1 MHAFKAAGERK
12 PNSEP
17 YRREKE
23 AMSVPHDQHQPHE
36 QQQQQAADVAGM
48 VRPQAWYAANSVE
61 PDSQDDQQQQQILSS
76 KQHAMVF
83 VADDPAAS
91 AEEEKR
97 EAAAFA
103 AAAGSGAAI
112 PMSPP
117 SSPTHVAPTRLS
129 AAAEAQEVVAAVVE
143 APKPETAAAAAAAAQ
158 EVQSPPAP
166 GLPASA
172 VVEGGGG
179 PVSSSGPPAAAAAA
193 AVPVRLGR
201 GRKLCPSCKALT
213 KSAVKQCRLCHH
225 VFNPVSRMR
234 AQHRQPKE
242 NEDAPVLPRRRH
254 RPSQRLLESRVVS
267 AATNPQVAA
276 PAGGEGAVGGAASA
290 RRPLAAFNGGGDT
303 NQRVASG
310 AMAAT
315 TVATKRTGAVSASGE
330 QAPKRSHKRKV
341 PLPPGVVP
349 PKRKKGAA
357 AAARLAAAEAEAE
370 NAATA
375 PAAAAAVT
383 GPHGILPRLSLPER
397 QRVAEDL
404 VASPAPLHVLVP
416 ESPELAPTATPAG
429 PLLFIAPP
437 PASPSSNSPSSLE
450 DDPEWL
456 PHSGVIVSPAAT
468 FVQQHQVR
476 QQKQQQ
482 QQQHRQQQLQRR
494 QNQQNQLYLAGA
506 ATSLTGLLLG
516 DNQEEE
522 EEAELALP
530 MRRHGSGSGGEIDL
544 DLSAYCQDRDPFAG
558 VEMTWLE
565 NGGGGEATVAN
576 PTAAGGGAPT
586 VFPLVSRDG
595 TTMEQHRSVFPPAQ
609 STELLG
615 DADDALMWNP
625 LRTSSVGADAND
637 GGGGGGAATVT
648 ATATVA
654 GRSLTLWPG
663 SSVSDCTLLT
673 AETPAAAAVQSVA
686 AGTASSCYSR
696 TTSSG
701 RSPSPG
707 DLAFP
712 NFERG
717 AAIASS
723 AAGGNGGS
731 ASHAV
736 TSPEYLLA
744 EASCSSL
751 PDPLVFGGRGGTSAA
766 GGAAAVAAVSM
777 DSGDGESG
785 GFWHPFQ
792 HGNGG
797 SGGDGRS
804 SSGGGGFSSSPLH
817 PPAMT

>member
-1 MHAFKAAGERK
+1 MHAFKAAIERK

-36 QQQQQAADVAGM
+36 QQQQQAADVAGI
-48 VRPQAWYAANSVE
+48 VKPQAWCAANSVE
-61 PDSQDDQQQQQILSS
+61 PDSQDDQQHQQRYNS
-76 KQHAMVF
+76 KQHAMVL
-83 VADDPAAS
+83 VADDLAAS
-91 AEEEKR
+91 AEVKR
-97 EAAAFA
+97 EAGGGGG
-103 AAAGSGAAI
+103 GSGAAI
-112 PMSPP
+112 PISPP
-117 SSPTHVAPTRLS
+117 SSPTHVAPTRLP

-143 APKPETAAAAAAAAQ
+143 APKPETAAAAAAAQALP
-158 EVQSPPAP
+158 SPPAP

-172 VVEGGGG
+172 VAEGVGG
-179 PVSSSGPPAAAAAA
+179 PVSSSGPPAA

-234 AQHRQPKE
+234 AQHREPKE

-267 AATNPQVAA
+267 AAAGPQEAA
-276 PAGGEGAVGGAASA
+276 PTGGEAAVGRAASG
-290 RRPLAAFNGGGDT
+290 RRPLAAFMGGGDT

-315 TVATKRTGAVSASGE
+315 PVATNKTGAVSASGE

-357 AAARLAAAEAEAE
+357 AAARLAAAEKAAEK
-370 NAATA
+370 AATA
-375 PAAAAAVT
+375 PAAASEVT

-404 VASPAPLHVLVP
+404 VASPAPSHVLVP

-456 PHSGVIVSPAAT
+456 PHSGVIVSPAAA
-468 FVQQHQVR
+468 FVQQHQER
-476 QQKQQQ
+476 QQE
-482 QQQHRQQQLQRR
+482 QLQRW

-530 MRRHGSGSGGEIDL
+530 VRRHESGGGEIDL
-544 DLSAYCQDRDPFAG
+544 DLSADCQDRDPFAG
-558 VEMTWLE
+558 VEITWLE
-565 NGGGGEATVAN
+565 NGGGGEAAVGN
-576 PTAAGGGAPT
+576 PTAAGGGGGGGAPT

-595 TTMEQHRSVFPPAQ
+595 TTMEQHRSVFPSAQ

-625 LRTSSVGADAND
+625 LRTPSVGADAN
-637 GGGGGGAATVT
+637 GGGGGVGAAAVT

-673 AETPAAAAVQSVA
+673 AEAPAAAAA
-686 AGTASSCYSR
+686 AAAAASSCYSR
-696 TTSSG
+696 STSSG

-707 DLAFP
+707 NLAFP

-723 AAGGNGGS
+723 AAGGSGGSGGS

-736 TSPEYLLA
+736 SSPEYLLA

-751 PDPLVFGGRGGTSAA
+751 PDPLVIGGRDGTS
-766 GGAAAVAAVSM
+766 AAVAAVSM
-777 DSGDGESG
+777 DSGDGDGG

-804 SSGGGGFSSSPLH
+804 SGGGGGGGGFSSSPLH
-817 PPAMT
+817 PPTMT